1 MKLVLML
8 ASLAIPLSLSSPGLA
23 HDGHS
28 HEASAVAAPHGGSLR
43 DAGELKGEVVI
54 TGDTIKLYIYDK
66 HLKPITIDK
75 NELTGE
81 VQFPKEKKKP
91 IVLKKN
97 GEVFEVTIKGISKLH
112 RYDLHI
118 NVENAGKKTL
128 VDFGL
133 DNI

>member
-1 MKLVLML
+1 MKKMVF
-8 ASLAIPLSLSSPGLA
+8 AAALAIGFSA
-23 HDGHS
+23 HGFGHEGHS

-54 TGDTIKLYIYDK
+54 TGDTIKLYVYDK
-66 HLKPITIDK
+66 HLKPLVLDK
-75 NELTGE
+75 KELTGE

-91 IVLKKN
+91 ITLKKN
-97 GEVFEVTIKGISKLH
+97 GDVYEATVKGISKTH

-118 NVENAGKKTL
+118 NVDNAGKTTL